1 MSKAGEERWD
11 RARGQVIGRWRMI
24 LERIEACDEGG
35 VLELSNGMDEFC
47 DEAIA
52 LKSEAAPGADAG
64 TRCLFCRGFLEMG
77 GCLGLLG
84 QVDQAVLSGK
94 WDAARRLAE
103 DYIVRLES
111 INCGGAS

>member
-11 RARGQVIGRWRMI
+11 RARQEVIGRWRTI
-24 LERIEACDEGG
+24 LERIEAGDEGG

-52 LKSEAAPGADAG
+52 LKSKAASGADAG

-84 QVDQAVLSGK
+84 QVNQAVLSGK
-94 WDAARRLAE
+94 WEVARGLAE

-111 INCGGAS
+111 TGFGGAS